1 MVNDKSICFV
11 KNEKGEFDK
20 ITYKELKKR
29 MKEDLEFKKR
39 KFVVA
44 NNMLFEVS
52 KKEFNEYHNFTE
64 KTRYSYKKENKLEK
78 VSFDVLGD
86 NFILPSDDSILN
98 FEKNIESREE
108 QERLNNAILKL
119 NRDEQ
124 ELVKAIYFKN
134 MSMTDYAEITNTPL
148 STISSRKQKILK
160 KLKNL
165 FNFS

>member
-52 KKEFNEYHNFTE
+52 KKEFNEYHKF
-64 KTRYSYKKENKLEK
+64 
-78 VSFDVLGD
+78 
-86 NFILPSDDSILN
+86 
-98 FEKNIESREE
+98 
-108 QERLNNAILKL
+108 
-119 NRDEQ
+119 
-124 ELVKAIYFKN
+124 
-134 MSMTDYAEITNTPL
+134 
-148 STISSRKQKILK
+148 
-160 KLKNL
+160 
-165 FNFS
+165 

>member
-86 NFILPSDDSILN
+86 NFILPSDDSI
-98 FEKNIESREE
+98 R
-108 QERLNNAILKL
+108 
-119 NRDEQ
+119 
-124 ELVKAIYFKN
+124 
-134 MSMTDYAEITNTPL
+134 
-148 STISSRKQKILK
+148 
-160 KLKNL
+160 
-165 FNFS
+165 

>member
-11 KNEKGEFDK
+11 KNEKGEFYK
-20 ITYKELKKR
+20 ITYKELKDRK
-29 MKEDLEFKKR
+29 KNDPEFKKR

-108 QERLNNAILKL
+108 QDRLNIAILKL
-119 NRDEQ
+119 NIDEQ
-124 ELVKAIYFKN
+124 KLIKALYFDN
-134 MSMTDYAEITNTPL
+134 ISLTEYAKITNTPI
-148 STISSRKQKILK
+148 STISSRKERILK

-165 FNFS
+165 LNFS

>member
-86 NFILPSDDSILN
+86 NFILPNDDAISNI
-98 FEKNIESREE
+98 EKNIESREE
-108 QERLNNAILKL
+108 KERLNNAILKL
-119 NRDEQ
+119 TKDEQ
-124 ELVKAIYFKN
+124 DLVKAIYFKN
-134 MSMTDYAEITNTPL
+134 MTMTDYAEITNTPL
-148 STISSRKQKILK
+148 STISSRKQKIIK

-165 FNFS
+165 FNIS